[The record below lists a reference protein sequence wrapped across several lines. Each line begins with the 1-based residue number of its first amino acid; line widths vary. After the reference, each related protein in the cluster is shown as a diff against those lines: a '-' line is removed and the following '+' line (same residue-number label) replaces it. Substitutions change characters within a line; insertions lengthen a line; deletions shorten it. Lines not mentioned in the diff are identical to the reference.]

1 MTMSAGQAPD
11 AGMQEGLV
19 PTPGDTAASPAG
31 PGYRRESP
39 AAAKFRVMVSVV
51 LTIGI
56 TISAA
61 VIALG
66 FALAVILGWRTSPWG
81 GTAGPSDLADFSGMP
96 SGLLALRPVAIT
108 QLGLVLLLAT
118 PVVRVAA
125 SVIGFA
131 LEHDGIYVVI
141 TLVVLGILLGSIF
154 LIR

>member
-1 MTMSAGQAPD
+1 MTTPIEPVPSGAP
-11 AGMQEGLV
+11 EGLV
-19 PTPGDTAASPAG
+19 PTAGGTAASPTG
-31 PGYRRESP
+31 QGYRRESP

-56 TISAA
+56 SISAA

-66 FALAVILGWRTSPWG
+66 FVLAVLLGWRTSPFG
-81 GTAGPSDLADFSGMP
+81 GVAGPTDLADFSGMP

-125 SVIGFA
+125 SVVGFA
-131 LEHDGIYVVI
+131 LEHDAIYVVI
-141 TLVVLGILLGSIF
+141 TLAVLGILLGSIF